1 MGPIV
6 RTERAFLD
14 LVDSVDISSNIT
26 KLYDKK
32 GKRISQQALANYA
45 KTQKQVV
52 VDWLKEIR
60 LNKNSILFDK
70 VQKRRAP

>member
-14 LVDSVDISSNIT
+14 LVYSVDISSSIT

-52 VDWLKEIR
+52 VDWLKEMR

>member
-14 LVDSVDISSNIT
+14 LVDSVDISSSIT
-26 KLYDKK
+26 KLYDRK

-52 VDWLKEIR
+52 VDWLKEMR
-60 LNKNSILFDK
+60 SDKNSVLFDK
-70 VQKRRAP
+70 AQKRRG